1 MTTRPP
7 RLARLLLRVVVPS
20 GLRRELLEDLAE
32 RYAALVRK
40 DGRPAARRWYR
51 RQVRRFLLEGIARLP
66 QHAVSRRRQAEP
78 RRTRIGWTRGLRQ
91 DLVLAFRSLRRS
103 PGFALAAV
111 SVLTLGIGGT
121 TAVFSVLNG
130 ILLRPL
136 PYAEPDGLVVAWTYN
151 EQQGLPDGTSYLNA
165 RDWLERSQT
174 LEDLALFIRPEFT
187 TATVTNFGQPDRVHV
202 GIVTWNFFSLLGVEA
217 LAGRTFQT
225 ADLAGDHN
233 LVVVNESYW
242 RQQLGGSPD
251 VIGSTLQLD
260 GERYE
265 IVGVVP
271 ATLRLP
277 RPTTMIWLLH
287 DPTGGGGWMTSR
299 RNDSYVV
306 LGRLRPNVSV
316 AAAQTELRDIAA
328 QLAVEF
334 PETNR
339 GLGVQLRPL
348 LTEMTGE
355 QLPFV
360 LKTLAAAV
368 LLVLLV
374 SATNVSQLILARGAR
389 RQRELAIRAALGAS
403 RGVVIRQLAVE
414 AAVLGGLAVAGGIAV
429 GSGGLRLLL
438 AVIPPDVPRL
448 HEVSM
453 DGTVLLLTIVTT
465 AMVAPLFA
473 LLPALSVSR
482 QDLAV
487 WLGQGGRGASN
498 RHRTLRRA
506 LVTSEVAIAV
516 VLLAEAG
523 LLIQSAR
530 AAHAEDPGF
539 DARSLLL
546 AQVDLDRVRY
556 PDLARV
562 QQFADELLPRVRAL
576 PGVAG
581 AGIID
586 DFFIRRFPDIRIMV
600 EGRGPVGPDDL
611 APKVTGDG
619 VSPGFFEAIGL
630 SILAGRD
637 LQAAD
642 FIPGN
647 APPNVVINRSMAETF
662 WPGESAVGKRFWW
675 GDQDPTEDLGVSVV
689 GVVPDI
695 RRGRLEEAPFPQ
707 IFTPSTSPSMDLT
720 IRTEGDPLAIVES
733 VRRVLA
739 DIDPNVPLS
748 QAGTAWSRFD
758 DSLAERRLQGWLL
771 SGFSGLAVL
780 LAAIGL
786 YALLYDAVTVRRREI
801 GIRIAL
807 GAAPGVVRRLM
818 LREGMQLVIV
828 GLAIGMAGAMAASHL
843 TESMFYG
850 VSAGDPRTLAGVS
863 IGFLLI
869 ATVASW
875 IPAAR
880 ATQVQPTE
888 TLGSE

>member
-1 MTTRPP
+1 MTARPP
-7 RLARLLLRVVVPS
+7 RLARWLLRVVVPS
-20 GLRRELLEDLAE
+20 SLRHELLHDLAE
-32 RYAALVRK
+32 RYAALVRT

-51 RQVRRFLLEGIARLP
+51 RQVRRFLFEGVARLP
-66 QHAVSRRRQAEP
+66 QHAFSRKRRPEH
-78 RRTRIGWTRGLRQ
+78 RTSRIAWTRGLRQ

-103 PGFALAAV
+103 PGFAFAAV

-121 TAVFSVLNG
+121 TAVFSVMNG

-136 PYAEPDGLVVAWTYN
+136 PYAEPDGLVVTWTFN
-151 EQQGLPDGTSYLNA
+151 ERQRLPDGTSYLNA

-174 LEDLALFIRPEFT
+174 LADLALFIRPEFT
-187 TATVTNFGQPDRVHV
+187 TATVTDFGQPDRIHV
-202 GIVTWNFFSLLGVEA
+202 GMVTWNFFSLLGVDA
-217 LAGRTFQT
+217 VAGRTFQA
-225 ADLAGDHN
+225 ADLTGDHN
-233 LVVVNESYW
+233 LIVVNESYW
-242 RQQLGGSPD
+242 KQQLAGSTD

-271 ATLRLP
+271 STVRLP

-287 DPTGGGGWMTSR
+287 DPAGVSMRMASR

-306 LGRLRPNVSV
+306 LARLRPTVTV
-316 AAAQTELRDIAA
+316 AAAQAELHDIAA
-328 QLAVEF
+328 ELAAEF

-339 GLGVQLRPL
+339 DLGVEVRPL
-348 LTEMTGE
+348 LAEMTGE
-355 QLPFV
+355 RLPFV
-360 LKTLAAAV
+360 LKTLVAAV

-374 SATNVSQLILARGAR
+374 AATNVSQLILARGAR
-389 RQRELAIRAALGAS
+389 RQRELAIRSALGAS
-403 RGVVIRQLAVE
+403 RAVVIRQLAVE
-414 AAVLGGLAVAGGIAV
+414 ALVLGGLAVAGGIAV
-429 GSGGLRLLL
+429 GSVGLRLLL

-448 HEVSM
+448 HEVSI
-453 DGTVLLLTIVTT
+453 DGTVLLLTIAVA

-473 LLPALSVSR
+473 LLPSLSVSR
-482 QDLAV
+482 QDLAI
-487 WLGQGGRGASN
+487 WLGHGGRGASN
-498 RHRTLRRA
+498 RQRALRRV

-516 VLLAEAG
+516 VLLTEAG
-523 LLIQSAR
+523 LLIRSAR
-530 AAHAEDPGF
+530 AVQGEDPGF
-539 DARSLLL
+539 DARALLV
-546 AQVDLDRVRY
+546 AQVDLDPVRY
-556 PDLARV
+556 SDLTRV

-586 DFFIRRFPDIRIMV
+586 DFFIRRFPDIQIKA
-600 EGRGPVGPDDL
+600 EGQGPVGPDDL

-630 SILAGRD
+630 PMLAGRD

-642 FIPGN
+642 FRPGN
-647 APPNVVINRSMAETF
+647 APPNVVVNRSMAETF
-662 WPGESAVGKRFWW
+662 WPGESAIGKRFWW
-675 GDQDPTEDLGVSVV
+675 GDQDPTEDLGASVV
-689 GVVPDI
+689 GVVPDM
-695 RRGRLEEAPFPQ
+695 RRGRLEETPFPQ
-707 IFTPSTSPSMDLT
+707 IFTPSTPASMDLT
-720 IRTEGDPLAIVES
+720 IRTDGDPLTIVES

-748 QAGTAWSRFD
+748 QVGTAWSRFN

-807 GAAPGVVRRLM
+807 GAAPGAVRRLM

-828 GLAIGMAGAMAASHL
+828 GLAIGMAGAMAASRL
-843 TESMFYG
+843 TESLLYG
-850 VSAGDPRTLAGVS
+850 VSPGDLRTLAGVS
-863 IGFLLI
+863 VGFLLI
-869 ATVASW
+869 ATFASW